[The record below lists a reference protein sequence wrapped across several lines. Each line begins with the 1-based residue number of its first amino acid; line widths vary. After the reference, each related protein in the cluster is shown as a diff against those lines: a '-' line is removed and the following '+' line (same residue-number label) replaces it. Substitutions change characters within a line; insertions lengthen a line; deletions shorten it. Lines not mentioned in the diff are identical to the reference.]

1 MSLEAIQQHE
11 LARALELPAR
21 AKALHRDL
29 RDALVR
35 ASNTGK
41 LLTPPIRIHQL
52 VRLLPEP
59 PSQIAQ
65 ELQERELH
73 AGAYCIVGG
82 EKNQGRDHNIAHL
95 ARNDG
100 AWFDFSITVREHGK
114 QLELVAYDFEIRF
127 PPGMGAPFLR
137 FDLNLPDH
145 HNETRELRSH
155 LHPGSDDI
163 LAPAPLMSPLEI
175 LALFVDGLRWPQE
188 RKQRAPTAFEV
199 DWFQQTLLLRR
210 SAQ

>member
-1 MSLEAIQQHE
+1 MSLQTLQEHA
-11 LARALELPAR
+11 LARTLKLPAR
-21 AKALHRDL
+21 AKDLHRDL
-29 RDALVR
+29 RNALVR
-35 ASNTGK
+35 ASNAGK
-41 LLTPPIRIHQL
+41 IQNSPTEIHQL

-65 ELQERELH
+65 DVEKLKLH
-73 AGAYCIVGG
+73 DGACCIVGG
-82 EKNQGRDHNIAHL
+82 EKNQGRDRNIAHL

-100 AWFDFSITVREHGK
+100 AWFDFSITVREHGN

-145 HNETRELRSH
+145 RNETRELRSH

-163 LAPAPLMSPLEI
+163 LAPAPRMSPLEI
-175 LALFVDGLRWPQE
+175 LALFIDGLRRPE
-188 RKQRAPTAFEV
+188 GRKPRAPTAFELN
-199 DWFQQTLLLRR
+199 WFEQTHA
-210 SAQ
+210 SF